1 MASCVILAKKPRRS
15 REKPRRSREK
25 PRRSREKP
33 RRSREGGNLVDVIA
47 KPKIIR
53 VTHID

>member
-1 MASCVILAKKPRRS
+1 MASCVILAK
-15 REKPRRSREK
+15 KPRRSREK